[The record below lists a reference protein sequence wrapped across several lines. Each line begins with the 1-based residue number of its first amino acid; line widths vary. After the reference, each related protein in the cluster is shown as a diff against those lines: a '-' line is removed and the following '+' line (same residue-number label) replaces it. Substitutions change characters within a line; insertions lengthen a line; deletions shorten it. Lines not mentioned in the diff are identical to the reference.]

1 MAKARTYD
9 DKVVLVTGASG
20 GLGRAMAHRYG
31 AAGARLG
38 LLDLDGPGVQT
49 LADELAGEGIPAL
62 PLPCDI
68 TDPAACAHAVAT
80 LADHFGGG
88 IDLLIN
94 NAGLTQRSSF
104 ADTGLDVFRKVMDV
118 NFYGALNC
126 TKAALPHLMLRK
138 GHIIAVSSIAG
149 LAPLYGR
156 TGYAASKH
164 AMVGLFGTLRSEML
178 EHGVGVTVA
187 CPGFIDTDFA
197 RRALD
202 GDGSVTPHPRSTVG
216 DAATPQEVAD
226 AIFRAGRRDQALL
239 VLSPTGQ
246 LSRVLGA
253 LAPGLYQRL
262 MARALRKE
270 LER

>member
-1 MAKARTYD
+1 MARQYK
-9 DKVVLVTGASG
+9 DKVVLVTGAAG
-20 GLGRAMAHRYG
+20 GLGRALCLRYG
-31 AAGARLG
+31 EAGAKLG
-38 LLDLDGPGVQT
+38 LMDLDQPGVEA
-49 LADELAGEGIPAL
+49 LADELAGRGVQAMAL
-62 PLPCDI
+62 PGDI
-68 TDPAACAHAVAT
+68 TDQAACTRAVT
-80 LADHFGGG
+80 DLVERFGAL
-88 IDLLIN
+88 DLLIN

-104 ADTGLDVFRKVMDV
+104 AETSVEVFRKVMDV
-118 NFYGALNC
+118 NLFGALYC
-126 TKAALPHLMLRK
+126 TKAALPHIMLRR
-138 GHIIAVSSIAG
+138 GHIIAISSVAG

-164 AMVGLFGTLRSEML
+164 AMVGLFSTLRSEML

-216 DAATPQEVAD
+216 DAATPEQVAET
-226 AIFRAGRRDQALL
+226 IFRAGSRDQALL
-239 VLSPTGQ
+239 VLSPTGH
-246 LSRVLGA
+246 LSRLMGT
-253 LAPGLYQRL
+253 LAPGLFQRL